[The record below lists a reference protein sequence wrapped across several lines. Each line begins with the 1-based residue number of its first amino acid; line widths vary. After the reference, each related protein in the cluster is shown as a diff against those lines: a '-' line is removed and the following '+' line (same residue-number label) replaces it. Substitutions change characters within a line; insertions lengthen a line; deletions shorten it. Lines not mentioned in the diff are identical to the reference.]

1 MPCLRK
7 ALLIRRQ
14 PQSPLPV
21 WKSKSTKLET
31 ARTIVD
37 GRTTGFCKLIADRS
51 TGGILGC
58 HVVGGRAVEIVQ
70 VVAIAMA
77 GELRVDQLA
86 QIPLSFPTFMPAS
99 SRERHTALLNR
110 STPSSAASGSMANEG
125 LQRLFT
131 WADMLLGRR
140 PILLVYARLCLRRWC
155 HRFAS
160 RGKTDQKKRLGSI
173 SSLAGSSQIASQ
185 DELFTSIV
193 VCRAIPLLEVRHDWS
208 VPPN

>member
-110 STPSSAASGSMANEG
+110 STRVQRPAA
-125 LQRLFT
+125 
-131 WADMLLGRR
+131 
-140 PILLVYARLCLRRWC
+140 RW
-155 HRFAS
+155 RMKGYRDSS
-160 RGKTDQKKRLGSI
+160 RGLTCCLV
-173 SSLAGSSQIASQ
+173 AGQFCSYMRGCASEDGAIALHREERQ
-185 DELFTSIV
+185 TRKND
-193 VCRAIPLLEVRHDWS
+193 
-208 VPPN
+208 